1 MNMFCNQC
9 EQTARG
15 TGCDVTGVCGKD
27 ATVAALQDLIVHQL
41 KGIGWFAHQARQS
54 GRKDDGIDRYALE
67 ALFSTVTNVNF
78 DAQRLADMLR
88 EGEKFRQ
95 RAIAL
100 AGKTIAGDSPSSTTF
115 VPGDTVNG
123 MLEQAAAVR
132 DTRLKEN
139 TDIRSLK
146 EILLYGIKGLAA
158 YADHALLL
166 GEQDDAIFVFIH
178 EALASLNDQSITA
191 ERLTGL
197 CLRCGSV
204 AIRCMEIL
212 DKAHTGRFGHPE
224 PAAVSAGTKK
234 GPAIII
240 SGHDLLDLE
249 DLLKQTVGT
258 GVNVYTHGEMLPAH
272 GYPGLRKYPHLAG
285 HFGTAWQNQQ
295 KEFDNAPAAVLFT
308 TNCIQKPRDSYKDRV
323 FTTGLVAWP
332 DVAHVKDRDFGPVI
346 KKALALGG
354 FAEKPGKTLL
364 TGCGHNAVLSLADKV
379 VDAVKSGAIKRFFV
393 IGGCDGAKPGRNYYT
408 ELAESIPKDGVIIT
422 LACGKFRFNDRDFG
436 TIGGIPRLLDAGQCN
451 DAYSVIAIALALAKA
466 FNCTI
471 HDLPISIV
479 LSWYEQKAVTVLLA
493 LLSLKL
499 KGIRIGPTL
508 PAFISPAV
516 LDILVKE
523 FDLTPITTPE
533 NDLKAM
539 LVKGK

>member
-1 MNMFCNQC
+1 MKMFCNQC

-15 TGCDVTGVCGKD
+15 TGCDVMGVCGKD
-27 ATVAALQDLIVHQL
+27 ATVASLQDLIVHQL
-41 KGIGWFAHQARQS
+41 KGIGWLAHQARQS
-54 GRKDDGIDRYALE
+54 GRKDDGIDRYAIE
-67 ALFSTVTNVNF
+67 ALFTTVTNVNF
-78 DAQRLADMLR
+78 DAKRLDAMLKR
-88 EGEKFRQ
+88 GEEVRQ

-100 AGKTIAGDSPSSTTF
+100 AGKTSAGSPPSSTSF
-115 VPGDTVNG
+115 VPANTVEG
-123 MLEQAAAVR
+123 MIEQAATVR

-146 EILLYGIKGLAA
+146 EILLYGIMGLAA

-178 EALASLNDQSITA
+178 ESLAALCDQSIPA

-197 CLRCGSV
+197 CLQCGSV

-224 PAAVSAGTKK
+224 PSPVSTGTKK

-240 SGHDLLDLE
+240 SGHDLRDLE
-249 DLLKQTVGT
+249 DLLKQTAGT

-295 KEFDNAPAAVLFT
+295 KEFDNVPAAVLFT

-332 DVAHVKDRDFGPVI
+332 DVTHVKDRDFGPVI
-346 KKALALGG
+346 KKAIALGG
-354 FAEKPGKTLL
+354 FAEKQGKTLL

-379 VDAVKSGAIKRFFV
+379 VGAVKNGSIKRFFV

-408 ELAESIPKDGVIIT
+408 ELAESIPKDCIIIT

-436 TIGGIPRLLDAGQCN
+436 AIEGIPRLLDAGQCN
-451 DAYSVIAIALALAKA
+451 DAYSVIAIASALAKA
-466 FNCTI
+466 FNCTL
-471 HDLPISIV
+471 HDLPVSIV

-499 KGIRIGPTL
+499 KAIRIGPSL

-523 FDLTPITTPE
+523 FDLTPITTPK
-533 NDLKAM
+533 NDLKTM
-539 LVKGK
+539 LGAGK